1 MKKWI
6 GAALVLAA
14 IAMAAVLQDQISAK
28 PPEDKPAVSGPHTVK
43 VHMRKKLELAQ
54 QALEGLVTEDFSLIQ
69 RSAKR
74 LNDISRKT
82 GWDVIEAPEYE
93 HLSAEFRRLA
103 ISLEQAAERK
113 NLDGA
118 TLAYLRLTSN
128 CIECHKFTRGF
139 RLSGAR

>member
-1 MKKWI
+1 MSLGI
-6 GAALVLAA
+6 LCAVTLTRQTCLARRG
-14 IAMAAVLQDQISAK
+14 S
-28 PPEDKPAVSGPHTVK
+28 
-43 VHMRKKLELAQ
+43 
-54 QALEGLVTEDFSLIQ
+54 SLIQ
-69 RSAKR
+69 RSAKL

-139 RLSGAR
+139 RLAGAR